1 MLQFHSYVV
10 DEIRFRHLPAS
21 DTPQQFQ
28 LHPHFKRTTT
38 AVKDTQYDVTL
49 TIEISTLEDNPAP
62 FELFISLTGRFTL
75 LESEPLAP
83 ETKAAILQ
91 NNTAAIL
98 FPYLRATVSSVV
110 SSANLPALL
119 LPVMSFQDELPEE
132 TE

>member
-1 MLQFHSYVV
+1 MLQFQSYVV
-10 DEIRFRHLPAS
+10 DEIRFRRLPAS
-21 DTPQQFQ
+21 DMPRQFQ
-28 LHPHFKRTTT
+28 LHPHFERTTT
-38 AVKDTQYDVTL
+38 AVEDAQYDVTL
-49 TIEISTLEDNPAP
+49 TIEISTSEDDPAP